1 MIDQI
6 LQLDIR
12 WDAVIAAIFIVGYLG
27 VAIYNLWN
35 NNRKL

>member
-35 NNRKL
+35 NDRKL